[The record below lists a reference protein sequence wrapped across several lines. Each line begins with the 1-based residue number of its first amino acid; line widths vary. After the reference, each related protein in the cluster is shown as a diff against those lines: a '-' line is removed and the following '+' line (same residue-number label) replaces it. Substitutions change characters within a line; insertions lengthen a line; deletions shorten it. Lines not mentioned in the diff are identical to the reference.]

1 MVAKS
6 KSFIAELSPKALKHL
21 LESNE
26 DFFLIDV
33 REPEEHEEGHIR
45 RSILIPLGTLAEK
58 IKGIKK
64 DKPVVLYC
72 HLGPRSRA
80 ACDILQE
87 LGYTNVKVLK
97 GGFDEWAKGL

>member
-1 MVAKS
+1 MTTKS
-6 KSFIAELSPKALKHL
+6 KSVIVEVSPKELKRL
-21 LESNE
+21 LESKE

-45 RSILIPLGTLAEK
+45 RSLLIPLQTLAEK

-72 HLGPRSRA
+72 HMGPRSRA
-80 ACDILQE
+80 ACEILQE

-97 GGFDEWAKGL
+97 GGFEKWGKE